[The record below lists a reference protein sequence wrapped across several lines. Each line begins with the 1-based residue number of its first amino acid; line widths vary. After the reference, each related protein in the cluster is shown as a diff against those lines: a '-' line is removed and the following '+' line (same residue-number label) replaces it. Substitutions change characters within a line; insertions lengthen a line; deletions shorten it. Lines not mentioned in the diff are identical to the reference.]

1 MIKVAKLLLL
11 LLGLTVFVAGCGN
24 GSAHSESKKS
34 GHASDKKLT
43 VFAAASLTESFNDM
57 AKTFKKQTG
66 ANVSFSFA
74 GTQSLRTQIE
84 QGAPADVFVSANTD
98 HMKAV
103 QKEGLVKSYQPFV
116 DNKMALIVPKNNP
129 GNIHRFKDLATKDY
143 KLILGVKNVPVGNYA
158 RKMLANAGKTYGSDF
173 KQKVMS
179 HAVSFE
185 TDTKQVANKVAMG
198 EADAGIVYVTDVTP
212 DIANKVRQVKIP
224 DHLNLTTTD
233 TIAVVKNAPHRQL
246 AQKWVKFVLSDK
258 GQQILAKHHMI
269 PVKKQ
274 K

>member
-1 MIKVAKLLLL
+1 MIKVAKLLLP
-11 LLGLTVFVAGCGN
+11 LLGLVVFAAGCGN
-24 GSAHSESKKS
+24 GNANSESKN
-34 GHASDKKLT
+34 GHGSDKKLT

-57 AKTFKKQTG
+57 VKIFEKQTG
-66 ANVSFSFA
+66 ADVSFSFA

-116 DNKMALIVPKNNP
+116 DNKMALIVPKHNP
-129 GNIHRFKDLATKDY
+129 GDIHRFKDLATKDY
-143 KLILGVKNVPVGNYA
+143 KLILGVKNVPVGSYA
-158 RKMLANAGKTYGSDF
+158 RKMLANAEKTYGPDF
-173 KQKVMS
+173 KKKVMS

-198 EADAGIVYVTDVTP
+198 EADAGIVYVTDITP
-212 DIANKVRQVKIP
+212 DIAKKVEQVKIP
-224 DHLNLTTTD
+224 DRLNLTTTD
-233 TIAVVKNAPHRQL
+233 TIAVVKNAPHLKL
-246 AQKWVKFVLSDK
+246 AKRWVEFVLSDS
-258 GQQILAKHHMI
+258 GQKMLAKHHLV

-274 K
+274 R